1 MAAFRKV
8 FLALVVVA
16 LAAATASAQTVSCNG
31 TAGSNIVR
39 TEGITELLGD
49 IFLQCTGTAAAA
61 GAATFNIQ
69 VSLNTNST
77 AAFSADP
84 LIDTV
89 LNVTPTPGGVA
100 GATVSTR
107 GRKASDTSVSFL
119 AVSLPVAPGGT
130 TSNIQIS
137 NLRGNASG
145 VAAGSPITAFV
156 TSNNTTVGGTPLT
169 LNNTTFTVGSPSTS
183 LTSRIRLA
191 DNSDTK
197 IFTGLQCANNN
208 SDLFS
213 DATKTNQTLSG
224 NVQFREQQ
232 QAAFKTAAQEA
243 GSFVVPATFGV
254 PTNGTRVRTVFNN
267 IPANVALFVTTRD
280 VASGTTGFSTTIRK
294 LELVSADS
302 TGAGGVATGAA
313 DGVGAAVVGPAGSG
327 GDARVSAA
335 TPARYAIQQL
345 TVSNGTATATWEVV
359 GTDPNATEDLSVGF
373 VLAFKA
379 GQPALGTGTVNAN
392 LGPVS
397 TSKVPV
403 LPGAPPAGASIPRFT
418 DVSSATNVFTLA
430 PCATNLLFPY
440 TTNQAGFDTG
450 LVISN
455 TSSDPFG
462 TSGQAGT
469 CTLNYYGSTTGGGA
483 APAAVTTQSVPAG
496 GQVVWTLSSGGNL
509 GATATPG
516 FQGYVI
522 AQCQFRFG
530 HGFAFVS
537 DVGARNVAMGYLALV
552 MDPGTSPRDTKT
564 TGEAFS
570 Q

>member
-61 GAATFNIQ
+61 GVATFNIQ

-145 VAAGSPITAFV
+145 VTAGSPITAFV

-197 IFTGLQCANNN
+197 IFSGLQCANNN
-208 SDLFS
+208 NDLFS
-213 DATKTNQTLSG
+213 DATKTNRAISG
-224 NVQFREQQ
+224 NIQFREQQ

-243 GSFVVPATFGV
+243 GSFVAAGFGA
-254 PTNGTRVRTVFNN
+254 PTNGTRLRSVFNGV
-267 IPANVALFVTTRD
+267 PANVALFVTTRD
-280 VASGTTGFSTTIRK
+280 VALGTSGFSLTARK

-302 TGAGGVATGAA
+302 TGAGGIAAAAA
-313 DGVGAAVVGPAGSG
+313 DPVGAAVIGPAGSG

-335 TPARYAIQQL
+335 VPQRYAIQQL
-345 TVSNGTATATWEVV
+345 TVSNGTATATWEIV
-359 GTDPNATEDLSVGF
+359 GTDPNATEDLSIGF
-373 VLAFKA
+373 ILAFKA
-379 GQPALGTGTVNAN
+379 GQPALGTATVNNN

-403 LPGAPPAGASIPRFT
+403 LPGAPPAGQAIPRFT
-418 DVSSATNVFTLA
+418 DVSSATNAFTLA

-440 TTNQAGFDTG
+440 VTNQAGFDTG

-462 TSGQAGT
+462 TAGQAGT

-483 APAAVTTQSVPAG
+483 APAAVTTQSVAAG
-496 GQVVWTLSSGGNL
+496 GQLVWTLSSGGNL

-530 HGFAFVS
+530 HGFGFVS

-564 TGEAFS
+564 TGEAFA

>member
-49 IFLQCTGTAAAA
+49 IFLQCTGTA
-61 GAATFNIQ
+61 GLVGVATFNIQ

-77 AAFSADP
+77 AAFNADP

-145 VAAGSPITAFV
+145 VTAGSPITAFV

-197 IFTGLQCANNN
+197 VFSGLQCASNNG
-208 SDLFS
+208 DLFS
-213 DATKTNQTLSG
+213 DATKTNQTISG
-224 NVQFREQQ
+224 NIQFREQQ

-243 GSFVVPATFGV
+243 GSFVAAGFGAA
-254 PTNGTRVRTVFNN
+254 TNGTRLRSVFNG

-280 VASGTTGFSTTIRK
+280 VALGTTGFSAHVRK

-302 TGAGGVATGAA
+302 TGAGGIAPGGGDPAPAT
-313 DGVGAAVVGPAGSG
+313 VIGPAGSG

-335 TPARYAIQQL
+335 VGQRYAIQQL
-345 TVSNGTATATWEVV
+345 TVSNGTATATWEIV

-373 VLAFKA
+373 ILAFKA
-379 GQPALGTGTVNAN
+379 GQPALGTATVNNN

-403 LPGAPPAGASIPRFT
+403 LPGAPPAGQAIPRFT
-418 DVSSATNVFTLA
+418 DVSSATNAFTLA

-440 TTNQAGFDTG
+440 VTNQGGFDTG

-483 APAAVTTQSVPAG
+483 APAAVTTQSVAAG
-496 GQVVWTLSSGGNL
+496 GQLVWTLSSGGNL

-530 HGFAFVS
+530 HGFGFVS

-564 TGEAFS
+564 TGEAFA